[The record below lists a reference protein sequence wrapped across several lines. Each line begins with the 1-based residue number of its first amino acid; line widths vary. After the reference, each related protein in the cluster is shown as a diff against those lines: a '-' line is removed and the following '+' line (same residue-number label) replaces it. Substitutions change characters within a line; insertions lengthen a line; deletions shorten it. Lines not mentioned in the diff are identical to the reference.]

1 MARKKKTESITT
13 TYLVMVHSDGRPA
26 EVLLPDGRMAL
37 LIPEHDL
44 FPCTRAQVFTGVV
57 HRPRTG
63 NVEILSDEDESIEDI
78 REAMIFD
85 GDADPRKVKAMK
97 IEKQPLVSFT

>member
-1 MARKKKTESITT
+1 MARKKKTENTTT

-37 LIPEHDL
+37 LIPEHEIGL
-44 FPCTRAQVFTGVV
+44 CTRALVFTGVV

-63 NVEILSDEDESIEDI
+63 NIEILSDEDESIEDL

-97 IEKQPLVSFT
+97 IEKHPLVSFT